1 MAPSWDGL
9 MWTAWTSSSD
19 PFRRSFM
26 GCEKLRGKTQKSHE
40 QWEFMAFLKVI
51 MMIISMCKMYLR
63 IYGRW
68 QQALVGQVSWL
79 EGCEVELRRL
89 EARRL
94 LPGSRL
100 PFSPCC
106 RLAGALRFVYP
117 VPMAGKPGTSKV
129 PWCLDVDVGLPRYHQ
144 VTAHPGRSINVH
156 IWYGATAATAQRWE
170 HEKVLESRAIR
181 KDNGTADWN
190 VMEVESD
197 EKSSIEHHTPQILK
211 TYHHTCGIAPHWRR
225 TDNLEVL
232 ASCQVRDKLWA
243 GGCSCNEFF
252 IPWGLSRN
260 G

>member
-1 MAPSWDGL
+1 MADDS
-9 MWTAWTSSSD
+9 
-19 PFRRSFM
+19 RRWLDRYPGWKDVKWSFAD
-26 GCEKLRGKTQKSHE
+26 L
-40 QWEFMAFLKVI
+40 
-51 MMIISMCKMYLR
+51 
-63 IYGRW
+63 
-68 QQALVGQVSWL
+68 
-79 EGCEVELRRL
+79 
-89 EARRL
+89 
-94 LPGSRL
+94 
-100 PFSPCC
+100 
-106 RLAGALRFVYP
+106 
-117 VPMAGKPGTSKV
+117 KPGDCFLAADFLSRHVAVLLERWGLYIPYQWQGSLAQTSKV

-181 KDNGTADWN
+181 KENGTADWN

-211 TYHHTCGIAPHWRR
+211 RYHHTFGIAPHWRR

-243 GGCSCNEFF
+243 GGCSCSEFF